1 MDMPENT
8 HLITQITYYKA
19 HDKKYHEKISLFHPS
34 SGNMYMFVPVQNR
47 GMVRS

>member
-8 HLITQITYYKA
+8 HLITQVAYYKT
-19 HDKKYHEKISLFHPS
+19 HDKKCHEKISLFQPS

-47 GMVRS
+47 IMVRS